1 MTAMACVVVF
11 CTVSALIRPAMT
23 LEQDSC
29 EKKEHTHTAEC
40 YTQLTT
46 VSKSVPACG
55 CADFVIHQHDASC
68 YGEDEV
74 LWCTL
79 PEVEEH
85 THDAGCYAVP
95 EAHTHTDGCYTLTQG
110 ELICTEHV
118 HTDACYSESRNL
130 LCTLEECDG
139 HLHDDSCRD
148 EAGELVCG
156 QEESEGHHHSE
167 DCFTAQ
173 RELTCGIPGDHGHTD
188 ECYAQ
193 VRTLICDLP
202 EEPVESPEAVLTCE
216 KPEVI
221 FHEHTPDCLDENGGV
236 ICGQVQ
242 VLRHQHTDAC
252 FETVE
257 ERVDTEALTCTST
270 DPEHVHS
277 PLCYGSWVLTCELEE
292 HTHTEECGGESSA
305 TEPEETP
312 DGVLTEDGAVVSEL
326 NVDAVTEE
334 DASLPW
340 MVRSGQSAVYRI
352 HVKTA
357 SLTDASYTQGRV
369 RLELVLPLSAEEA
382 AFDLTAMSWLD
393 QTEGYAPQITEEPR
407 PLGDEELSC
416 QVLTGYVLLTAI
428 PGEFSEDI
436 VIRVLTAAPE
446 KTAALQVSAAMEH
459 NQWDGDC
466 ETHQMPEKLTVTAP
480 VFLPICSEEEAQA
493 FYDQYLTE
501 VEALEAAPDTV
512 AAEALMERLL
522 QAFQQGQLT
531 QEGYAQLY
539 ERLFTLLYGSPDAI
553 AEQAVGSNWMLLRD
567 SGWFEAYSGFSG
579 GTAVR
584 SARAFRAVPA
594 AAAFASNSQKPSDVQ
609 VCDRGGTNANTD
621 DGVSVSKTIAGTDLE
636 NVFDITLRVQ
646 TNQKIS
652 ELTSEPDMAVVI
664 VMDISNTM
672 NSSFGGVTRYA
683 AAMTA
688 AENFL
693 DQFAANNALGNSKVG
708 FVAFNTNARQ
718 IFGMQSCASQAQ
730 ANALKNTMRTQ
741 TGNII
746 NNYQKD
752 ATGQVIDH
760 SRFTNIEAGLAMA
773 SDMLSGV
780 GNKNKFIIFLSDG
793 FPTTYVSSGYSGY
806 DPYDSTGRFYDHVLN
821 KPCLYGTSYS
831 DMAAFM
837 AQSKAAEIKGS
848 GTTIFSIGVDVSGQT
863 IQTYIAQSEGANGFS
878 VVDRDT
884 TSYVIGAADSSDSYK
899 NWLRERIGSG
909 YYYDST
915 DSSGLSSAFDQIFA
929 EIKRKVTEAS
939 KADWVAVDPMPSG
952 YVEFIRFY
960 DQSANLTPGP
970 LTGGAAEN
978 GENTAS
984 FDGSQNAIAW
994 DLKHSGYQS
1003 SSDGSTTTY
1012 TYQLVY
1018 RVRLE
1023 NELDGFGEGTVY
1035 RTNGETTLRYR
1046 VVRTVDNSTTISD
1059 PKTLA
1064 FPIPSV
1070 KGYLSQLTFTK
1081 RGSSGTPLQGAEFA
1095 LRHDVRSCN
1104 LCRGDGTPV
1113 AVAEKSAVSG
1123 SDGSVAFTGIPSG
1136 HSYTL
1141 TETKAPDGYVPTGN
1155 TYQVTVDYDQIAVDV
1170 RDVNGGKLNW
1180 DGTITNDSYY
1190 ELPNT
1195 GGAGTTLYTMGGCL
1209 LLAGAV
1215 SLLLYRKNKFKTT
1228 GKESSP

>member
-1 MTAMACVVVF
+1 MACVVAF

-23 LEQDSC
+23 LEQATC
-29 EKKEHTHTAEC
+29 EKEEHTHTTEC
-40 YTQLTT
+40 YTQLTS
-46 VSKSVPACG
+46 VSRRVPVCG
-55 CADFVIHQHDASC
+55 CADFVIHRHDASC
-68 YGEDEV
+68 YGEDGA

-95 EAHTHTDGCYTLTQG
+95 ETAEAHTHTDGCYTLTRG
-110 ELICTEHV
+110 GLVCTEHV
-118 HTDACYSESRNL
+118 HTDDCYTESRNL
-130 LCTLEECDG
+130 LCTLEERDG
-139 HLHDDSCRD
+139 HLHDDSCQD

-156 QEESEGHHHSE
+156 QGKSDGHHHSE
-167 DCFTAQ
+167 SCFEVH
-173 RELTCGIPGDHGHTD
+173 RELTCGNHGDHGHTD

-193 VRTLICDLP
+193 VKTLICDLP
-202 EEPVESPEAVLTCE
+202 EETTESAEPVLICE

-221 FHEHTPDCLDENGGV
+221 LHEHTADCLDEAGNP
-236 ICGQVQ
+236 ICGQVP

-257 ERVDTEALTCTST
+257 DPVDTEALTCTNT
-270 DPEHVHS
+270 DPEHVHG
-277 PLCYGSWVLTCELEE
+277 PLCYGSWVLSCELEE
-292 HTHTEECGGESSA
+292 HTHSEECRIEPPA
-305 TEPEETP
+305 TEPEETQN
-312 DGVLTEDGAVVSEL
+312 GALTEDGAVLSEL

-334 DASLPW
+334 GASLPW
-340 MVRSGQSAVYRI
+340 MIRSGQSATYRI
-352 HVKTA
+352 RIKTA

-382 AFDLTAMSWLD
+382 TFDLSAMSWLD
-393 QTEGYAPQITEEPR
+393 QTDGYAPQIAEETQVVDD
-407 PLGDEELSC
+407 GELPC

-428 PGEFSEDI
+428 PGEFSEDV
-436 VIRVLTAAPE
+436 VIRVLAAAPE

-466 ETHQMPEKLTVTAP
+466 ERHQIPEKLTVTAP
-480 VFLPICSEEEAQA
+480 GFLAICSEEEAQA
-493 FYDQYLTE
+493 FYAQYLME
-501 VEALEAAPDTV
+501 VEALEAAPDTG
-512 AAEALMERLL
+512 AAETLMEQLR
-522 QAFQQGQLT
+522 QAFRLGQLT

-539 ERLFTLLYGSPDAI
+539 ERLFTLLYGSPDTI

-579 GTAVR
+579 GSTAAR
-584 SARAFRAVPA
+584 AARAFRAVPA
-594 AAAFASNSQKPSDVQ
+594 AAALASASQKPSDVQ
-609 VCDRGGTNANTD
+609 VRDRGGTNANTD

-652 ELTSEPDMAVVI
+652 EITSEPDMAVVI

-693 DQFAANNALGNSKVG
+693 DQFAAHNALGNSKVG
-708 FVAFNTNARQ
+708 FVAFNTDARQ
-718 IFGMQSCASQAQ
+718 IFGLQSCANQAQ
-730 ANALKNTMRTQ
+730 ADGLKNTMRTQ
-741 TGNII
+741 TGYII
-746 NNYQKD
+746 NAAEYNSS
-752 ATGQVIDH
+752 H

-773 SDMLSGV
+773 SDMLSGTS
-780 GNKNKFIIFLSDG
+780 NKNKFIIFLSDG

-806 DPYDSTGRFYDHVLN
+806 DPYDSTGRFYDHVLK

-831 DMAAFM
+831 DTAAIR
-837 AQSKAAEIKGS
+837 ARSKAAAIKAS
-848 GTTIFSIGVDVSGQT
+848 GTTIFSIGVDVGGQT
-863 IQTYIAQSEGANGFS
+863 IQQYITQSENANGFS
-878 VVDRDT
+878 VVDRT
-884 TSYVIGAADSSDSYK
+884 GTSYEIGDASSGSSYK
-899 NWLRERIGSG
+899 NWLRNSIGSG

-915 DSSGLSSAFDQIFA
+915 NSSGLSSAFDQIFA

-970 LTGGAAEN
+970 ITGASAEN
-978 GENTAS
+978 AENTAS
-984 FDGSQNAIAW
+984 FDGSQNAISW
-994 DLKHSGYQS
+994 DLKHSGYQES
-1003 SSDGSTTTY
+1003 ADGTSTTY

-1018 RVRLE
+1018 RVRLA
-1023 NELDGFGEGTVY
+1023 NELEGFGEGTVY
-1035 RTNGETTLRYR
+1035 QTNGSTTLRYR
-1046 VVRTVDNSTTISD
+1046 VVQTVDNSTTISSQ
-1059 PKTLA
+1059 KTLV

-1070 KGYLSQLTFTK
+1070 KGYLSELTFTK
-1081 RGSSGTPLQGAEFA
+1081 QNGSAEPLQGAEFT
-1095 LRHDVRSCN
+1095 LRHDARSCN

-1113 AVAEKSAVSG
+1113 TVAEKSAVSG
-1123 SDGSVAFTGIPSG
+1123 TDGSVTFTAIPSG

-1141 TETKAPDGYVPTGN
+1141 TETKAPDGYAPTGN
-1155 TYQVTVDYDQIAVDV
+1155 TYQVTVAYDQITVDV
-1170 RDVNGGKLNW
+1170 KDVGGGKLNW
-1180 DGTITNDSYY
+1180 DGTITNNSYY
-1190 ELPNT
+1190 ELPDT
-1195 GGAGTTLYTMGGCL
+1195 GGAGTTVYTIGGCL

-1215 SLLLYRKNKFKTT
+1215 YLLLYRKNKFKTT
-1228 GKESSP
+1228 GKDLLL